1 MEPDV
6 LGLIPKG
13 IPFGFDNLMYE
24 MLARALPVYLY
35 KHGGLW
41 MDIGRQE
48 DFCRAQE
55 CFVRDYKALVLGA

>member
-1 MEPDV
+1 
-6 LGLIPKG
+6 
-13 IPFGFDNLMYE
+13 

-55 CFVRDYKALVLGA
+55 SFVRDYKALVLGA